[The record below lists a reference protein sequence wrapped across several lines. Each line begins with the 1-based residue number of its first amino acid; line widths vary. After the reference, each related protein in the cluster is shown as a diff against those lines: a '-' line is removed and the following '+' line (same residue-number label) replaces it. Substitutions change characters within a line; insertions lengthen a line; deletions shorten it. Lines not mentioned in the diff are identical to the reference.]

1 MEFTQLF
8 NDREKEQLNRFAKD
22 DILRELVKKVV
33 LSAVYHEGT
42 LNSDN
47 PLENFA
53 LAFAAGAAG
62 PHGKL
67 TKEEIGEKLESSLI
81 AVQLINDGFARLQRF
96 NKKKEAQKEEVTNQ
110 AR

>member
-1 MEFTQLF
+1 MEFTSLF
-8 NDREKEQLNRFAKD
+8 TDREKEQLNRFAKD

-42 LNSDN
+42 LLSDN

-53 LAFAAGAAG
+53 LAFAAGST
-62 PHGKL
+62 GKL
-67 TKEEIGEKLESSLI
+67 TREEMGEKLEASLI

-96 NKKKEAQKEEVTNQ
+96 NKKKEVQKVEPHNQ